1 MKRLIIRILRAL
13 RIRNPSPETFLIPA
27 YAGLGN
33 FIMMTP
39 MILELK
45 RRIPGARIFLLS
57 WPSYGTDQ
65 VFDAPVVDGGEQR
78 ERIQESEWRKSGGK
92 GVRREDLGGRVC
104 LARSGSFCC
113 APSVPD
119 APSLQSSILNSESS
133 RLSAVSGVFLLD
145 PALPMWRKALFF
157 LKLRQWRFAAAFI
170 PFDACPAFVWW
181 GFAMAGCCSVAG
193 HTMETMG
200 IRMGWAKSVLDI
212 STPVNV
218 GSHESDIHFDLLDA
232 WDREEKRKGK
242 TGERS
247 YATHVASG
255 GVEVIGKFGLCDRG
269 YIAVQLSAA
278 NARIKTPKLWDRG
291 KFAEVISRL
300 AADGETI
307 VLPGDENEKPL
318 VDDFVRDHGLHHVVN
333 IAGKTT
339 VREISTV
346 IKHAKL
352 LLVHDSGLM
361 HIGNAHGTPLL
372 ALYGPTD
379 WNFTEPK
386 AATSHILRK
395 NLPCQPCMAKMA
407 KDETQAM
414 NGCPIQ
420 VQCMRDIT
428 VDEVYEAC
436 RMLLCSG

>member
-145 PALPMWRKALFF
+145 PALPMWRKAHFF

-170 PFDACPAFVWW
+170 PFEACPAFVWW

-300 AADGETI
+300 AAD
-307 VLPGDENEKPL
+307 
-318 VDDFVRDHGLHHVVN
+318 
-333 IAGKTT
+333 
-339 VREISTV
+339 
-346 IKHAKL
+346 
-352 LLVHDSGLM
+352 
-361 HIGNAHGTPLL
+361 TPLL
-372 ALYGPTD
+372 YQRQRQLERAKREVADYAAGLKFTD
-379 WNFTEPK
+379 PRDIAKRFIACYAPAWRD
-386 AATSHILRK
+386 TSNR
-395 NLPCQPCMAKMA
+395 
-407 KDETQAM
+407 
-414 NGCPIQ
+414 PIQ
-420 VQCMRDIT
+420 NWKLKFRQVWAKRNPQPQSRSRQQKP
-428 VDEVYEAC
+428 V
-436 RMLLCSG
+436 GNW